1 MDHQTFACRRGLAV
15 LLHEGAAAW
24 IEAWGRCVAPS
35 VSLPSP
41 PRAERALSNDQH
53 AEVVQLLAN
62 MALDNLEK
70 EIRT

>member
-1 MDHQTFACRRGLAV
+1 MDRSVGSLRSSVGL
-15 LLHEGAAAW
+15 
-24 IEAWGRCVAPS
+24 P
-35 VSLPSP
+35 PSP